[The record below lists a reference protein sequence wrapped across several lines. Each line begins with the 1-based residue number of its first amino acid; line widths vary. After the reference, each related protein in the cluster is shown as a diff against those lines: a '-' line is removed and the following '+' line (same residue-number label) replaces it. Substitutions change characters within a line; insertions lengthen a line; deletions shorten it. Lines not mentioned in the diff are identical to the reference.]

1 MNPSRYLPM
10 LAVLAMATVSAQ
22 ASTDAAERFLRQA
35 VGDVVGVARQAP
47 DGDALAKN
55 VTPVLLRTI
64 DFDTMTRRAVGPGWR
79 KFPDASRARTVELFT
94 TLVIRS
100 YSDKFT
106 PGELPEVV
114 YKKPVSPA
122 AGRVEVP
129 TATRYK
135 GSDYEVVYRLEETPK
150 GWRITDVVIEGVSM
164 VRNYRS
170 QIDARYKSG
179 GVDAVIEALSK
190 SVGAAQ

>member
-1 MNPSRYLPM
+1 MKANRILPL
-10 LAVLAMATVSAQ
+10 LAAFALAMDTAV
-22 ASTDAAERFLRQA
+22 ASTGAAEQFLRNA
-35 VGDVVGVARQAP
+35 VGEVVGVARKSP
-47 DGDALAKN
+47 DGHALAKN

-79 KFPDASRARTVELFT
+79 TFPEASRSRTVELFT

-106 PGELPEVV
+106 PGELPEIV
-114 YKKPVSPA
+114 YRKSVSPA
-122 AGRVEVP
+122 PGRVEVP

-135 GSDYEVVYRLEETPK
+135 GSDYEVVYRLEDTDK

-179 GVDAVIEALSK
+179 GVDAVIESLAK
-190 SVGAAQ
+190 SVGDAR